1 MSNLIPEGWE
11 QNKLGKYI
19 GIQGGNAFKSEA
31 FAEKGVPVVRISNI
45 KKDGSVNLDGSI
57 FVSQDE
63 SLNRFKVQFGD
74 TLIAMSGATTGKVG
88 RYYLN
93 SFSYLNQ
100 RVGRFFVKNDKI
112 SMDYIHQITAKD
124 SFVLSILIDAIGGAQ
139 PNISNLQI
147 ESITAL
153 FPPLPEQQKIAA
165 ILTSVDEVIEK
176 TQAQI
181 DKLKDLKTAMMQEL
195 LLPTDNG
202 GVGTKQ
208 ASADAALNNSTACR
222 ESYIPHTEFKDSP
235 VGRIPKSWDCVQLE
249 SLLQSSKNSMR
260 SGPFG
265 SALLKHELVPN
276 GHPYLGID
284 NVHIE
289 RFENKFKRYVSDE
302 KFEQLKKYA
311 VKENDVMI
319 TIMGTVGRSCVVPKG
334 VGKALSS
341 KHVWTMTFD
350 QTKYIS
356 TLICWQLNYSD
367 WVKLQFKNES
377 QGGVMESISSRTLKE
392 LWLPRPPI
400 QEQKKINEAHSS
412 LSGAIRI
419 KEALL
424 NKHQLLKKALMQD
437 LLTGKV
443 RVKVEE

>member
-1 MSNLIPEGWE
+1 MSNLYPRRWVEVVLGEYAHIKARIGWRGLSSSE
-11 QNKLGKYI
+11 YTENGPYLIAGTHIKGLSVDWGNCDHISEYRYDESQE
-19 GIQGGNAFKSEA
+19 IQLKEMD
-31 FAEKGVPVVRISNI
+31 VVIS
-45 KKDGSVNLDGSI
+45 KDGTIGRLGFIENMPGP
-57 FVSQDE
+57 
-63 SLNRFKVQFGD
+63 
-74 TLIAMSGATTGKVG
+74 ATINGTMMLVRPNDDFFSKFIY
-88 RYYLN
+88 YYL
-93 SFSYLNQ
+93 Q
-100 RVGRFFVKNDKI
+100 G
-112 SMDYIHQITAKD
+112 D
-124 SFVLSILIDAIGGAQ
+124 SFQTLVKEKVSGSSVPHIFQRDMVSLKVPL
-139 PNISNLQI
+139 
-147 ESITAL
+147 
-153 FPPLPEQQKIAA
+153 PPLPEQQKIAV

-195 LLPTDNG
+195 LLPSEKS

-208 ASADAALNNSTACR
+208 GTGDGA
-222 ESYIPHTEFKDSP
+222 SYIPHSEFKDSP
-235 VGRIPKSWDCVQLE
+235 VGRIPKSWGCVQLE

-289 RFENKFKRYVSDE
+289 RFENKFKRYVTDE
-302 KFEQLKKYA
+302 KFEQLKRYA

-334 VGKALSS
+334 LGKALSS

-356 TLICWQLNYSD
+356 TLVCWQLNYSD

-377 QGGVMESISSRTLKE
+377 QGGVMESISSKTLKE
-392 LWLPRPPI
+392 LWLPLPPI
-400 QEQKKINEAHSS
+400 QEQNKINQVHNS
-412 LSGAIRI
+412 LSEAVRS
-419 KEALL
+419 KEELL
-424 NKHQLLKKALMQD
+424 LKQQSLKKALMQD

-443 RVKVEE
+443 RVQVD

>member
-1 MSNLIPEGWE
+1 
-11 QNKLGKYI
+11 
-19 GIQGGNAFKSEA
+19 
-31 FAEKGVPVVRISNI
+31 
-45 KKDGSVNLDGSI
+45 
-57 FVSQDE
+57 
-63 SLNRFKVQFGD
+63 
-74 TLIAMSGATTGKVG
+74 
-88 RYYLN
+88 
-93 SFSYLNQ
+93 
-100 RVGRFFVKNDKI
+100 
-112 SMDYIHQITAKD
+112 
-124 SFVLSILIDAIGGAQ
+124 
-139 PNISNLQI
+139 
-147 ESITAL
+147 
-153 FPPLPEQQKIAA
+153 
-165 ILTSVDEVIEK
+165 
-176 TQAQI
+176 
-181 DKLKDLKTAMMQEL
+181 
-195 LLPTDNG
+195 
-202 GVGTKQ
+202 
-208 ASADAALNNSTACR
+208 
-222 ESYIPHTEFKDSP
+222 
-235 VGRIPKSWDCVQLE
+235 
-249 SLLQSSKNSMR
+249 MR